1 MQPSIYVTHQ
11 KVQIMQVFKFA
22 HGVGGLLS
30 ILYLVDAVCFGQ

>member
-1 MQPSIYVTHQ
+1 MQPSIYFLF